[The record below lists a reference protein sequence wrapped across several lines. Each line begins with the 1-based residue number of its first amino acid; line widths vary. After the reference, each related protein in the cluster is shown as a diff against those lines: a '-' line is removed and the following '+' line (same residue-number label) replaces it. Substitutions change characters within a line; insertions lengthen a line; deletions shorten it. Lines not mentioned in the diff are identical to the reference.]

1 MDLKMNFKI
10 LVVLL
15 LGLSSYNCLGFLL
28 PKDQPNQTS
37 FLQSLL
43 GIFSSSSSE
52 TVRSVSAEI
61 GPSGGTLQASD
72 GSFYFE
78 IPAGALADTKM
89 ITISRNVSPNGSI
102 PAEYGSTSPV
112 FKFEPEGLKF
122 LKPAQLTINYEQGR
136 LPEAGIEE
144 RSIGM
149 YYIKD
154 DSTLEK
160 MKKVSVDYSS
170 NSLKVEVI
178 HFSFGVGLNVQIWL
192 VSSGIL
198 TNPNVVENIADRVI
212 EELANYS
219 DYGYASVS
227 EYYQANAGILGPFIN
242 ELVDVLGTDPITA
255 AFPNAD
261 FDGDGAPNFE
271 DPMVPSLG
279 PVITVNSVSAP
290 YVSTVSG
297 SILSTEIGW
306 RSSKT
311 GTYSI
316 RKNAADCNSGTT
328 IYSGSVTANVN
339 QTSGSILASS
349 LNLGTNALRI
359 CVTSS
364 GVTGFGVAS
373 VTRDDSSPGVTIL
386 PSGGSYGSI
395 QSVVM
400 NCSDTGGAG
409 CSKVIYT
416 VNGTNPTFGANC
428 SPTNGT
434 EYTTSVPTP
443 NQATTTFKVKTCDRA
458 GNQSVVFSET
468 YTVDTVVPTITINS
482 VLPSNY
488 LKSGQ
493 MATISWKSD
502 KEGNYILKQGTS
514 CGAGTPLSGT
524 NVTGTVAA
532 NESVTS
538 EIPVASFGSEGNK
551 TVLVCVGNLIGTN
564 GSSSVSY
571 SVDFSSPVITSSV
584 DNGTYTAPQTLTITC
599 DDLHSGCHEIIYT
612 ANGTSPSFDATG
624 AIENGQLYTGSIITP
639 NNTVLE
645 YRFLAKDH
653 AGNLSTELVRNF
665 TIGELIPRFT
675 SFDVPGTAL
684 LTDINQTTKSITI
697 LVYKPQLTEYVPTY
711 TVENTSSIVYTASLP
726 SQIVFNSEDKIRV
739 VADSP
744 DGSRTLVQELTLV
757 SPTGNTVNY
766 KIYTRGLSVRTS
778 AALAST
784 TTTTF
789 HIIGWFSANVKFKV
803 ETIYGNFSLINCTR
817 MPYGDD
823 IQYYNCNSNTLFQN
837 TNGYYLDFVVID
849 EGLSKSFK
857 IEKAIKL
864 VGVKNGVGFENGEI
878 PYCILH
884 FPTSINVSTTQPIL
898 TESEWIYS
906 RVYYPNVTNNL
917 IDNTLITGE
926 IGYGPQGTDPRTSE
940 GWRYF
945 PIQFNPTSIIDN
957 LNNSEYAGKFS
968 IYKTNQTFSYSYT
981 ARFSIDGG
989 LNYTYCDTNGNGSD
1003 YFTYGNIYPE
1013 LQFSPNLLGTLNVT
1027 P

>member
-1 MDLKMNFKI
+1 MNFKI
-10 LVVLL
+10 LIVLL
-15 LGLSSYNCLGFLL
+15 LGLSSYNCIGFLL

-37 FLQSLL
+37 FLQSFL
-43 GIFSSSSSE
+43 GIFLSNSSE
-52 TVRSVSAEI
+52 SVRSVSAEI

-72 GSFYFE
+72 GSFSFE
-78 IPAGALADTKM
+78 IPAGALAETKM

-136 LPEAGIEE
+136 LPEGGIEE

-160 MKKVSVDYSS
+160 MKKLSVDYSS
-170 NSLKVEVI
+170 NSIKVEVV
-178 HFSFGVGLNVQIWL
+178 HFSFGVGLNIQIWL

-212 EELANYS
+212 EELANYA

-227 EYYQANAGILGPFIN
+227 EYYQANSGILGPFIN
-242 ELVDVLGTDPITA
+242 ELVDVLGTDPITT

-316 RKNAADCNSGTT
+316 RKNAADCNSGTA

-339 QTSGSILASS
+339 QTSSSILASS

-373 VTRDDSSPGVTIL
+373 VTRDDTSPGVTIL

-416 VNGTNPTFGANC
+416 VNGSNPSFGANC
-428 SPTNGT
+428 SVTNGT
-434 EYTTSVPTP
+434 EYSTSVPTP

-482 VLPSNY
+482 VLPSTY

-502 KEGNYILKQGTS
+502 KEGNYNLKQGTS

-532 NESVTS
+532 NESVIS

-564 GSSSVSY
+564 GSSYVSY
-571 SVDFSSPVITSSV
+571 TVDFSSPVITSSV
-584 DNGTYTAPQTLTITC
+584 DNGTYTAPQTLTISC

-612 ANGTSPSFDATG
+612 VNGTSPSFDATG

-653 AGNLSTELVRNF
+653 AGNVSSELVRNF

-675 SFDVPGTAL
+675 SFDVPEFGGKGVIDETE
-684 LTDINQTTKSITI
+684 KSITLNVPNTLI
-697 LVYKPQLTEYVPTY
+697 NPFLLPTY
-711 TVENTSSIVYTASLP
+711 TTENTTNVVYTDALPQLIPFNPEDETLWISL
-726 SQIVFNSEDKIRV
+726 NE
-739 VADSP
+739 
-744 DGSRTLVQELTLV
+744 GRTLSGLRLTLI
-757 SPTGNTVNY
+757 SPTGTRVDY
-766 KIYTRGLSVRTS
+766 KIYTIWLHASVSPNVIGLSTQYK
-778 AALAST
+778 LYL
-784 TTTTF
+784 
-789 HIIGWFSANVKFKV
+789 IGWFSEQAKYHFETPHGNIPISCAKAYDWNEYNRKYECNFTPINV
-803 ETIYGNFSLINCTR
+803 G
-817 MPYGDD
+817 
-823 IQYYNCNSNTLFQN
+823 
-837 TNGYYLDFVVID
+837 NGYLMDLIVTESAPFHTFRYP
-849 EGLSKSFK
+849 SKLK
-857 IEKAIKL
+857 MAA
-864 VGVKNGVGFENGEI
+864 VKNGAGEANGEI
-878 PYCILH
+878 PYCLIQY
-884 FPTSINVSTTQPIL
+884 PKSITMPVPGD
-898 TESEWIYS
+898 TEMIYA
-906 RVYYPNVTNNL
+906 RVYYPGLTSSTVENPTVS
-917 IDNTLITGE
+917 GE
-926 IGYGPQGTDPRTSE
+926 IGMGPAGTDPRSNPN
-940 GWRYF
+940 WYF
-945 PIQFNPTSIIDN
+945 TPAKYNKTEWSIDTNNAEYMAKLN
-957 LNNSEYAGKFS
+957 LYQG
-968 IYKTNQTFSYSYT
+968 IRTRSYV

-989 LNYTYCDTNGNGSD
+989 LNYTYCDTNGSGSNVNLMGTYYPD
-1003 YFTYGNIYPE
+1003 LEFTLDKLGLITVTNPYP
-1013 LQFSPNLLGTLNVT
+1013 F
-1027 P
+1027 

>member
-1 MDLKMNFKI
+1 MNFKI
-10 LVVLL
+10 LIVLL
-15 LGLSSYNCLGFLL
+15 LGLSSYNCIGFLL

-37 FLQSLL
+37 FLQSFL
-43 GIFSSSSSE
+43 GIFLSNSAN
-52 TVRSVSAEI
+52 VRSVSAEV
-61 GPSGGTLQASD
+61 GPSGGTLSASD
-72 GSFYFE
+72 GSFSFE
-78 IPAGALADTKM
+78 IPAGALAETKV

-102 PAEYGSTSPV
+102 PSEYGSTSPV

-170 NSLKVEVI
+170 NSLKVEVV
-178 HFSFGVGLNVQIWL
+178 HFSFGVGLNIQIWL

-198 TNPNVVENIADRVI
+198 TNPNVVDNIADRVI
-212 EELANYS
+212 EELANYA
-219 DYGYASVS
+219 DYGYASPS

-290 YVSTVSG
+290 FVSTVSG

-349 LNLGTNALRI
+349 LNLGTNAIRI

-373 VTRDDSSPGVTIL
+373 VIRDDTAPGVTIL

-400 NCSDTGGAG
+400 NCSDIGGAG

-416 VNGTNPTFGANC
+416 VNGTNPFFGANC

-443 NQATTTFKVKTCDRA
+443 NQATTTFKVKTCDRS

-482 VLPSNY
+482 VLPSTY

-493 MATISWKSD
+493 IATISWKSD
-502 KEGNYILKQGTS
+502 KEGNYTLKQGAS

-532 NESVTS
+532 NESVIS

-551 TVLVCVGNLIGTN
+551 TVLVCVANLIGTN

-571 SVDFSSPVITSSV
+571 TVDFSSPVITSSV

-612 ANGTSPSFDATG
+612 VNGTSPSFDATG

-653 AGNLSTELVRNF
+653 AGNVSTELVRNF

-675 SFDVPGTAL
+675 SFDAPGVAISSTINETAK
-684 LTDINQTTKSITI
+684 TITI
-697 LVYKPQLTEYVPTY
+697 LVNKTTTPEYNVTY
-711 TVENTSSIVYTASLP
+711 TVENASSVLLTNSLP
-726 SQIVFNSEDKIRV
+726 SQIPFQQN
-739 VADSP
+739 DSIP
-744 DGSRTLVQELTLV
+744 VIWDYSRKLVKELTLV
-757 SPTGNTVNY
+757 SPTGNSVNY
-766 KIYTRGLSVRTS
+766 KIFTIGFDVRINTPPFSNLSTKTS
-778 AALAST
+778 AD
-784 TTTTF
+784 
-789 HIIGWFSANVKFKV
+789 IQINGWFSENVTFRI
-803 ETIYGNFSLINCTR
+803 ESIHGNVDLTQCVR
-817 MPYGDD
+817 MPYGEE
-823 IQYYNCNSNTLFQN
+823 IQYHICHNIPLFPN
-837 TNGYYLDFVVID
+837 PNGYYLDFVVTD
-849 EGLSKSFK
+849 VAPYKSYK
-857 IEKAIKL
+857 VQKATKL
-864 VGVKNGVGFENGEI
+864 IGTKNGVGFENGEI

-884 FPTSINVSTTQPIL
+884 YPTSTNVSTTEPIL

-940 GWRYF
+940 SWRYF
-945 PIQFNPTSIIDN
+945 PTKFNPTSIIDN
-957 LNNSEYAGKFS
+957 TNNSEYAGKFS
-968 IYKTNQTFSYSYT
+968 LQKTSQTNTYSYT

-1003 YFTYGNIYPE
+1003 YFTYGDIFPE